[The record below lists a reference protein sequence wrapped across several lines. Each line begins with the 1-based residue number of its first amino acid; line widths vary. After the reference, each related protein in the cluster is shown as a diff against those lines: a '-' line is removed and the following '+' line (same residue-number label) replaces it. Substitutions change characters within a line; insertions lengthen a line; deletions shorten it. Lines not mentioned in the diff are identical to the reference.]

1 MSAVRCD
8 MSSTLVAEKE
18 YEPLESL
25 SLSSRSSASSVSEKG
40 LIRYVYPLSL
50 SAHPPESSSHE
61 TTARPNPRK
70 RKLFHVN
77 NISKN
82 EKIIRLPKILTTD
95 IRKKYP
101 IMILNVM
108 NGCNYRSI
116 DDFIRLCCDG
126 NCQFKWI
133 LTRSPNRTA
142 KSFDEAKQH
151 AEVNSTFCVKL
162 ETLTNI
168 INYLF
173 FLGMI
178 LPDRVFHMV
187 QSNVITRSDSFE
199 TRIEVY
205 YRIHGTRTYM
215 CSPLQAGTMVRSHHA
230 SCINSIKSGLN
241 SSDEEVLSGPIDG
254 ISHEF
259 SLYKMFY
266 QRIQRLKILEQVTA
280 YGRITLLVENY
291 RESMKIKDIIFEAFA
306 LE

>member
-50 SAHPPESSSHE
+50 SAQESSSHE